1 MELMHP
7 ACDFLPLSKLSFLSS
22 VHTTW
27 HLAALKSYCEEINS
41 SKDGGTSLISPNI
54 LFAPCSHAVSLI
66 FLSFQPLFYSPHFS
80 PPMPLLHFLTS
91 SLSLYHLLILS
102 PIVLSPFHFFSFF
115 FFFCSPPPPLS
126 LQAHAYL
133 SRYYREHNVE
143 LSKLLHR
150 LGQPLPSWLRE
161 ELQKVS
167 SIKTWWRS
175 SHQPMNASSH

>member
-115 FFFCSPPPPLS
+115 FSFVLPL
-126 LQAHAYL
+126 
-133 SRYYREHNVE
+133 
-143 LSKLLHR
+143 
-150 LGQPLPSWLRE
+150 LPSLFRRMHI
-161 ELQKVS
+161 S
-167 SIKTWWRS
+167 PGTTGNTTWSCQSCCIASDSRFPPGSERS
-175 SHQPMNASSH
+175 FRRSAALKLGGAHLTSL

>member
-115 FFFCSPPPPLS
+115 FFLLFSPSSPLS
-126 LQAHAYL
+126 SGACISLQVLQGTQRGAVKAAA
-133 SRYYREHNVE
+133 SPRTAA
-143 LSKLLHR
+143 SLLAQR
-150 LGQPLPSWLRE
+150 GASEGQ
-161 ELQKVS
+161 Q
-167 SIKTWWRS
+167 
-175 SHQPMNASSH
+175 H